1 MKQEQQKKEAAK
13 RAEQEKYD
21 KQAKYE
27 AYLVWKKENDAKL
40 AKQEA
45 ERKAA
50 AEVKRQQEIAQKA
63 ALKKKRA
70 QNVVT
75 LIAHYNKTYNA
86 QKGRKIE
93 NAESYARDFK
103 NLYNTDAS
111 YFKGVGKVAARM
123 SAINKF
129 LSNNSYTLPNL

>member
-13 RAEQEKYD
+13 RAQQEKYD

-40 AKQEA
+40 ARQEA

-50 AEVKRQQEIAQKA
+50 AEAKRQQEIAQKA

-70 QNVVT
+70 ENVVT

-93 NAESYARDFK
+93 NAEAYARDFK
-103 NLYNTDAS
+103 NLYNTDAA

-129 LSNNSYTLPNL
+129 LSNTSYTLPNL

>member
-1 MKQEQQKKEAAK
+1 ME
-13 RAEQEKYD
+13 
-21 KQAKYE
+21 
-27 AYLVWKKENDAKL
+27 KENDAKI
-40 AKQEA
+40 AKQKAEA
-45 ERKAA
+45 EAKRK
-50 AEVKRQQEIAQKA
+50 QELAQKE

-75 LIAHYNKTYNA
+75 LIAHYNKAYNA
-86 QKGRKIE
+86 QKGRKTD
-93 NAESYARDFK
+93 NALSYARDFK

-129 LSNNSYTLPNL
+129 LSNSKYTLPDL

>member
-13 RAEQEKYD
+13 RAQQEKYD

-27 AYLVWKKENDAKL
+27 AYLVWKKRMMPSLQD
-40 AKQEA
+40 
-45 ERKAA
+45 RKRS
-50 AEVKRQQEIAQKA
+50 VKRL
-63 ALKKKRA
+63 LKLNVNRRLLRKPRSRKKRA

-93 NAESYARDFK
+93 NAEAYARDFK
-103 NLYNTDAS
+103 NLYNTDAA

-129 LSNNSYTLPNL
+129 LSNTSYTLPNL